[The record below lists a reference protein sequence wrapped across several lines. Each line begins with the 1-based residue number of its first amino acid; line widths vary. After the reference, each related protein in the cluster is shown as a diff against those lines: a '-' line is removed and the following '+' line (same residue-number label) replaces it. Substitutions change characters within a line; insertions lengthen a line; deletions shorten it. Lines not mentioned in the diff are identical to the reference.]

1 MSQISNKVGEVAG
14 QVSEQAVP
22 ILDQLIDKLTGKNA
36 SITYS
41 FEDFRID
48 MPKAQG
54 PQGQQMMSG
63 QVSIR
68 GSITISAKIRKTDNS
83 SSPSTSSTAATTV

>member
-1 MSQISNKVGEVAG
+1 
-14 QVSEQAVP
+14 
-22 ILDQLIDKLTGKNA
+22 LDQLIDKLTGKNA

-68 GSITISAKIRKTDNS
+68 GSITISAKIRKTDSSNSNNS
-83 SSPSTSSTAATTV
+83 SSPSASSTAATTV